1 MSGKKSRGQSSD
13 VGASAKGED
22 KLNKVQQQAED
33 VTNIMRQNIEKTM
46 QRGQQLDELD
56 DKSLRLEE
64 SASRFQK
71 NANKVHWLYRC
82 RNYRNLAIIFFLLAV
97 VIILILWAAGAF
109 K

>member
-1 MSGKKSRGQSSD
+1 
-13 VGASAKGED
+13 
-22 KLNKVQQQAED
+22 
-33 VTNIMRQNIEKTM
+33 M

-97 VIILILWAAGAF
+97 CVMRTSASGYKYTPSLFLIAFHWFVHVLNSNLTVAVRCYSSQVILVLILWAAGAF
-109 K
+109 N